1 MRRAAAAGWL
11 CKASHGPRSGW
22 EGAGLVAAFAP
33 VLILPPATLGM
44 LGGGQLGRFFV
55 IAAHELGYRVVVL
68 DPDPQSPAGRIADR
82 HLVAAY
88 DDEDALN
95 QVAESCAAVTTE
107 FENVPAGSL
116 AYLSKFLPVRP
127 SAAAVGICQNRSAE
141 KGFLRQHGFPHAPYA
156 DIRSEDDIAQ
166 ANGGLFPGILKV
178 ARFGYDG
185 KGQVRVAG
193 REEAL
198 LAFRQLKSEPCV
210 LEQMLPL
217 DYEVSV
223 VLSRDEA
230 GGVKC
235 FPVAENSHRHGILDV
250 SIVPAR
256 TGGCMAAQLPIAAQE
271 IAEGVAREMGYVG
284 TLAVEFFVV
293 RGGLLVN
300 EMAPRPHNSGH
311 YTIDACITSQF
322 EQQVRALA
330 GLPLGEARAHSA
342 AVMVNLLGD
351 LWYRQDPHHAHEPDW
366 AQLLTV
372 PNLKL
377 HLYGKHHARHGRK
390 MGHFTVIG
398 ADARQ
403 VQESALA
410 ARRLIGIRD
419 E

>member
-1 MRRAAAAGWL
+1 M
-11 CKASHGPRSGW
+11 
-22 EGAGLVAAFAP
+22 
-33 VLILPPATLGM
+33 ILPPATLGM

-68 DPDPQSPAGRIADR
+68 DPDAQSPAGRIADQ

-88 DDEDALN
+88 DDPDAVN
-95 QVAESCAAVTTE
+95 RMAESCAAVTTE

-127 SAAAVGICQNRSAE
+127 CAEAVAISQNRSAE
-141 KGFLRQHGFPHAPYA
+141 KGFLKQHGFPHAPYA
-156 DIRSEDDIAQ
+156 DVRSDSDIAE
-166 ANGGLFPGILKV
+166 ANAGLFPGILKV

-185 KGQVRVAG
+185 KGQVRVAS
-193 REEAL
+193 RDEAL
-198 LAFRQLKSEPCV
+198 LAFRQLKNEPCV

-223 VLSRDEA
+223 VLARDEA
-230 GGVKC
+230 DQVKC

-256 TGGCMAAQLPIAAQE
+256 TSGYMAGDAQE
-271 IAEGVAREMGYVG
+271 IAEGIAREMGYVG

-293 RGGLLVN
+293 RGQLVVN

-311 YTIDACITSQF
+311 YSIDACVTNQF
-322 EQQVRALA
+322 EQQVRALT

-351 LWYRQDPHHAHEPDW
+351 LWYRKDPHHSHEPDW
-366 AQLLTV
+366 AQLLAV
-372 PNLKL
+372 PDLKL
-377 HLYGKHHARHGRK
+377 HLYGKHHARQGRK

-398 ADARQ
+398 NDAQQ
-403 VQESALA
+403 VQKSALA
-410 ARRLIGIRD
+410 ARRLIGIEGEPSPQPPSQGRG
-419 E
+419 